1 MSDSATDCNETR
13 NGRPDPVRRGPTTPE
28 GRVRALANLRRGAI
42 EHGGWRFLR
51 RAELPMP
58 WGPAVQ
64 LEIDEMKA
72 WLLSKCGGPDAARLS
87 ALMRI
92 RRVGQSWGFL
102 ACLEHWTA
110 NRHGDVQTLAESW
123 QTKPGKGL
131 MHIKHGRLPKALSDD
146 YARFYERM
154 VQDLEAL
161 EREHF
166 IDHNT
171 VPTPGEYLAALG
183 EGGGA

>member
-1 MSDSATDCNETR
+1 
-13 NGRPDPVRRGPTTPE
+13 
-28 GRVRALANLRRGAI
+28 
-42 EHGGWRFLR
+42 
-51 RAELPMP
+51 
-58 WGPAVQ
+58 
-64 LEIDEMKA
+64 
-72 WLLSKCGGPDAARLS
+72 
-87 ALMRI
+87 
-92 RRVGQSWGFL
+92 
-102 ACLEHWTA
+102 
-110 NRHGDVQTLAESW
+110 
-123 QTKPGKGL
+123 